1 LAVVHPHD
9 AFTPVMIISF
19 VQTLVRLNTKGATA
33 SPGEALYCFV
43 SASKTS
49 QGVVTVSGATCATVY
64 GRGINGR
71 GAGLCAGEKGWAA
84 MFRQSKIEPAQKMER
99 VSARIIVNGISDA
112 RRAQRIFNN
121 LRFWFDL
128 REGTPD

>member
-49 QGVVTVSGATCATVY
+49 QGVVTVSGATRATLY
-64 GRGINGR
+64 GLGVNGR
-71 GAGLCAGEKGWAA
+71 GAWAAGWAA